1 MTCVVFNVLES
12 FTCALAPTTFFLF
25 LSLSLLAL
33 ALALVHMVLQ
43 ISFTNLRFYHLRK
56 SGGYYSTKVWIF
68 LHLQQFSSI
77 FTSYCVLTFSAL
89 YDPLEKQNT
98 HQIVNP
104 LSVDPVGKKSIFFAS
119 DRMLFN

>member
-1 MTCVVFNVLES
+1 MTCVDFNVLES
-12 FTCALAPTTFFLF
+12 HSHVPCLRQLSF
-25 LSLSLLAL
+25 SLSLLALAL

-56 SGGYYSTKVWIF
+56 SGDYQRLDFSPLTTIQFHLYF
-68 LHLQQFSSI
+68 LLFSN
-77 FTSYCVLTFSAL
+77 FFSAL

-104 LSVDPVGKKSIFFAS
+104 LSVDSVGKKKKTIFFAS